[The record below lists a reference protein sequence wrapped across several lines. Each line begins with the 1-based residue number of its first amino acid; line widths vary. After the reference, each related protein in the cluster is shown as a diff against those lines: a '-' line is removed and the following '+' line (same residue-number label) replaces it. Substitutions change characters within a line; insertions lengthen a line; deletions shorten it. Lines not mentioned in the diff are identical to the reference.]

1 MSSLEPAIRKFFFSL
16 LLTVLSSGHAFA
28 GGYAIAAQTA
38 RATTLGNAVTA
49 GIDDPSAV
57 YINPAGLSQIEGN
70 QVMGELNYI
79 NNLSSVTNSG
89 RRSVNGHDDNFIPT
103 LFGNYHI
110 PATNLTAGI
119 GLYSPFGL
127 AVSYDS
133 DSFTRFAAIQT
144 RLRTFYLTPSIAWQ
158 PLPYLSVGG
167 GVSFVHSSAV
177 LSRALCF
184 DVISLPGS
192 KCTAPPPVEKNL
204 EGNLRITDATNSYA
218 YNLGVIVKPNDRLR
232 VGLTYRS
239 RVNLNFN
246 TADVKFTDAGFTG
259 GLKTLTQARGINVPL
274 PPVISAGINWMIT
287 PAWSVEFVYD
297 YTRWS
302 EFQSLSARFD
312 TALPALGGLA
322 SIPTFVIPENWKNTS
337 TLRFGSSY
345 NLDPNLQFRGGI
357 ILDETPIPSQTLSP
371 AIPGA
376 DWLAIT
382 GGIGYT
388 WRQFTVD
395 LGYMAV
401 FNKTRTVTNGVLEGN
416 PALPFAGAPGP
427 DKYQTFQNLVL
438 VALHCRF

>member
-1 MSSLEPAIRKFFFSL
+1 MSLGSATRKLFFSL
-16 LLTVLSSGHAFA
+16 LLTALPLGDVFA
-28 GGYAIAAQTA
+28 GGYAIPPQTA
-38 RATTLGNAVTA
+38 RAVTLGNAVTA

-57 YINPAGLSQIEGN
+57 YINPAGLAEVEGN
-70 QVMGELNYI
+70 QLMGGLNYI

-89 RRSVNGHDDNFIPT
+89 RRSVNGHDDNLIPT

-127 AVSYDS
+127 AVTYDS

-144 RLRTFYLTPSIAWQ
+144 KLRTFYLTPGIAWR

-177 LSRALCF
+177 LSQAIFLGG
-184 DVISLPGS
+184 P
-192 KCTAPPPVEKNL
+192 
-204 EGNLRITDATNSYA
+204 EGRLRITDTDDAFA
-218 YNLGVIVKPNDRLR
+218 YNLGIIVKPHRQIK

-239 RVNLNFN
+239 RVDLSFN
-246 TADVKFTDAGFTG
+246 NADAKFTDAGG
-259 GLKTLTQARGINVPL
+259 AATLTRAKGINVPL
-274 PPVISAGINWMIT
+274 PPVISTGINWMIN
-287 PAWSVEFVYD
+287 PAWAVEFVYD
-297 YTRWS
+297 YNRWS
-302 EFQSLSARFD
+302 EFQSLRARFD
-312 TALPALGGLA
+312 TALPALGGA
-322 SIPTFVIPENWKNTS
+322 VPIPGFVIPENWKNTS

-345 NLDPNLQFRGGI
+345 KLNPNLQLRGGI
-357 ILDETPIPSQTLSP
+357 VLDETPIPNRTLSP
-371 AIPGA
+371 GIPGA

-401 FNKTRTVTNGVLEGN
+401 FYKTRRVTNNVLEGN
-416 PALPFAGAPGP
+416 PLLPFPGAPGP

-438 VALHCRF
+438 INLRYRF